1 MTDIITELIDCIDV
15 NGQFTP
21 MSFDTQITHCVEEL
35 RNFCNAATLLYHAAD
50 ETEKVLAA
58 FVPAKRAFEALYRGR
73 PTFEDPK
80 GGEI

>member
-1 MTDIITELIDCIDV
+1 MAAIVTELINCIDAQ
-15 NGQFTP
+15 GQFTVLT
-21 MSFDTQITHCVEEL
+21 FDTQIARCVEEL
-35 RNFCNAATLLYHAAD
+35 RNFCNEATLLYHAAD

-58 FVPAKRAFEALYRGR
+58 FVPAKRSFEALHRVR